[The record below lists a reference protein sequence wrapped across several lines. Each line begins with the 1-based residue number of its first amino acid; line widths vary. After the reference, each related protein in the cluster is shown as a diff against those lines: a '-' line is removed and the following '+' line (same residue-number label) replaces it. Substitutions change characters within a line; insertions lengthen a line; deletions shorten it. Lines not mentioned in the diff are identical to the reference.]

1 MACLTLTAQGGK
13 IDATHAAAAEGNEKK
28 NAQTSQS
35 EERPMTA
42 PSRRALPS
50 TLHALLA
57 LLALA
62 VLRTPAAAA
71 AERAPH
77 PLPAPNADMDMCI
90 LTGTVFMYST
100 ADCGSQF

>member
-1 MACLTLTAQGGK
+1 
-13 IDATHAAAAEGNEKK
+13 
-28 NAQTSQS
+28 
-35 EERPMTA
+35 MTA

-50 TLHALLA
+50 PLHALLA

-62 VLRTPAAAA
+62 ALRTPAAAA
-71 AERAPH
+71 EERAPH

-90 LTGTVFMYST
+90 LTGTVLMYST

>member
-1 MACLTLTAQGGK
+1 
-13 IDATHAAAAEGNEKK
+13 
-28 NAQTSQS
+28 
-35 EERPMTA
+35 MTA

-50 TLHALLA
+50 PLHALLA

-71 AERAPH
+71 EERAPH